1 MSMGKG
7 SLAVVGFLLL
17 PKNLTLIL
25 LIPPLNSCLPE
36 TKCAQKAPL
45 PLYSPQF
52 TKDWGNCLTI
62 QFYPTICQ
70 VILVVTSVPPPIN
83 SLTLGLRRGLLLGD

>member
-1 MSMGKG
+1 MGKG

-25 LIPPLNSCLPE
+25 LTPPLNSCLPE

-45 PLYSPQF
+45 LSTVHSSQKRLGKLPDDQ
-52 TKDWGNCLTI
+52 
-62 QFYPTICQ
+62 
-70 VILVVTSVPPPIN
+70 ILSDYLSGDVGGDFSTTSN
-83 SLTLGLRRGLLLGD
+83 KFSNT